1 MFIGII
7 KNITAFIANLN
18 LTKKDVLGIIIV
30 CLLIFAGL
38 SANHYKSK
46 ANRLQVSID
55 LISSELRIE
64 ADDNIIDKNI
74 EEIRRII
81 KALKEKDS
89 ELVGLYE
96 ELDDARKKPETKTEI
111 MEELGEIND
120 TKDICDMFA
129 DMGYP
134 ICSK

>member
-7 KNITAFIANLN
+7 KNITGFIDDLN
-18 LTKKDVLGIIIV
+18 LTKRDVAGIIVV

-64 ADDNIIDKNI
+64 ADDNIVDKNI
-74 EEIRRII
+74 DEIRIII
-81 KALKEKDS
+81 KALKEKDL
-89 ELVGLYE
+89 ELAGLYE
-96 ELDDARKKPETKTEI
+96 ELDAARKKPETKTEI
-111 MEELGEIND
+111 MEGLGEINSNE
-120 TKDICDMFA
+120 DICGMFA

-134 ICSK
+134 ICIK